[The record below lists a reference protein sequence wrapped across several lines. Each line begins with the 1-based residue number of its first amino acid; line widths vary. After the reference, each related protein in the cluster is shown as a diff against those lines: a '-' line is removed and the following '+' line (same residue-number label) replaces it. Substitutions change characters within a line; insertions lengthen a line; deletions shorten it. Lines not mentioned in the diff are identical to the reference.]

1 MTTTDY
7 LKLTAYF
14 AERSR
19 HEHRFVADAL
29 SDLYG
34 GSDIAISVMLRG
46 IASFGPHH
54 HLRTD
59 ETLTAS
65 EDPPIAIAAVDTADK
80 ISALAEQTVALIPR
94 GLITLERAQL
104 IRRESPAPTVTDTCK
119 LTGVRGPSSTGSAE
133 VRPTVRCALCCTG
146 TASPRPQCFSGWTG
160 RYTATVGAPHSSA
173 ATPRCRLMIVGL
185 GTGAQVNAVLGELTA
200 VLENPLLTVERAQLC
215 KRGGQLLTRPAEL
228 PATDAEGRPLWQ
240 KLMIHTSE
248 TAHHDGVPIHRAI
261 VRSLLESNVA
271 GGATVLRGIW
281 GYSDDGKPHGDKLF
295 QLGRQV
301 PVTTIVVDTPARISA
316 SFDIIDEITREHG
329 VVSAEM
335 VPLGNGCRRRSAL
348 RRDRSG
354 RFLSVA
360 GTRRAPSEAD
370 EPLLG

>member
-29 SDLYG
+29 LDLYG

-46 IASFGPHH
+46 ISSFGPHH

-65 EDPPIAIAAVDTADK
+65 EDPPIAIAAVDAADK
-80 ISALAEQTVALIPR
+80 ISTLAERTVDLIPR

-119 LTGVRGPSSTGSAE
+119 LTVYVGRHHRVAGVPAYRAVCDLLHRRGFA
-133 VRPTVRCALCCTG
+133 VATVFLGVDG
-146 TASPRPQCFSGWTG
+146 TAHGQRRRAAFFG
-160 RYTATVGAPHSSA
+160 RNTEVP
-173 ATPRCRLMIVGL
+173 LMIIGL
-185 GTGAQVNAVLGELTA
+185 GTGAQVNAALGELTGL
-200 VLENPLLTVERAQLC
+200 LENPLLTVERAQLC
-215 KRGGQLLTRPAEL
+215 KRAGHLLARPAEL
-228 PATDAEGRPLWQ
+228 PRSDAQGSPLWQ

-248 TAHHDGVPIHRAI
+248 TAQHDGVPIHRAI
-261 VRSLLESNVA
+261 VRSLLQTGVA
-271 GGATVLRGIW
+271 GGATVLRAVW
-281 GYSDDGKPHGDKLF
+281 GYSGDEKPHGDKLF

-301 PVTTIVVDTPARISA
+301 PVTTIVVDTPERIA
-316 SFDIIDEITREHG
+316 AAFDIADELTREHG
-329 VVSAEM
+329 VISAEM
-335 VPLGNGCRRRSAL
+335 VPSATVV
-348 RRDRSG
+348 DAG
-354 RFLSVA
+354 QRFG
-360 GTRRAPSEAD
+360 GTGLARFSY
-370 EPLLG
+370 